1 MPLNQVLLYLLAAF
15 VGAVVAIAAL
25 LIALPAMAAL
35 LVVNLGYGVMSR
47 AAPQLNI
54 FVVGFP
60 ITLAFGFAVMLLTL
74 PGMIALV
81 DGLIEQ
87 SLEASQ
93 VLVTGAP

>member
-1 MPLNQVLLYLLAAF
+1 MKALLI
-15 VGAVVAIAAL
+15 AVTAC

-35 LVVNLGYGVMSR
+35 LIVNLGYGVMSR

-60 ITLAFGFAVMLLTL
+60 ITLAFGFTVMLLTL

-87 SLEASQ
+87 TLQASYALISG
-93 VLVTGAP
+93 VP